1 MHQKY
6 ISIFVFCISFCINA
20 SCQQGFNRVYNL
32 YPAVDD
38 FFQTYIDS
46 NFIICIGVAYDTVDW
61 PSKQKLLMVKI
72 DTFGNV
78 LKSKLYKDSLGSHL
92 AMDFLWG
99 DVIKTSQGYY
109 AFPVAALNRG
119 ADIMMQIDSNLEIKA
134 IFESIPTDNQTGFDY
149 SILELEDGGFFITG
163 SIQRPSLKND
173 GFIRRLDKNGN
184 VLWLKYY
191 GNYQLNEWFRD
202 IVQVNNN
209 RFIVAGG
216 DQARGSLWAVDSN
229 GVVLQQKIITWPL
242 LTTIDGIMSSST
254 GSGFIAYGQTY
265 LGEGQWGGMAQS
277 SIMKFDAAFNLLWFH
292 YVGPSSSIYNPF
304 LDMAATPDGNYV
316 VAGERTSY
324 GDFSQPSKDWGGWLF
339 KFPEQGD
346 SLWARADN
354 APPPLAPSGEFV
366 YGGVGV
372 LPSGSII
379 GVGKGE
385 IGNQSVGFVVKV
397 SADGCL
403 DTVLCQTSSTRLPL
417 FSQFE
422 SVQVFPNPATVQV
435 TFQCSPA
442 LSGQKRLALRNA
454 IGQLVQQHS
463 FAGSSFECPLQ
474 GLPAGMYYW
483 EVSGAKGKRAAGRL
497 VVRR

>member
-1 MHQKY
+1 MILKFV
-6 ISIFVFCISFCINA
+6 ITSILLLCLVTSA
-20 SCQQGFNRVYNL
+20 QAQQGFNKIYNF
-32 YPAVDD
+32 YPGVDEFNQMYVD
-38 FFQTYIDS
+38 GDVIF
-46 NFIICIGVAYDTVDW
+46 CIGIAYDTADW
-61 PSKQKLLMVKI
+61 PSPLKIMMVKM

-78 LKSKLYKDSLGSHL
+78 LASKLYKDPLNDFLS
-92 AMDFLWG
+92 MDFLWG
-99 DVIKTSQGYY
+99 DVIKTSQGFY
-109 AFPVAALNRG
+109 AFHATALNRG
-119 ADIMMQIDSNLEIKA
+119 GNLLIQIDTALDIKSV
-134 IFESIPTDNQTGFDY
+134 FEHHAPINDDTPFCNAL
-149 SILELEDGGFFITG
+149 LELQDGGFFVAG
-163 SIQRPSLKND
+163 SIYRPSLKAD
-173 GFIRRLDKNGN
+173 GFVRRLDKDGN
-184 VLWLKYY
+184 LLWLKYY
-191 GNYQLNEWFRD
+191 GNYYFNEGFSS
-202 IVQVNNN
+202 IVKVDDN
-209 RFIVAGG
+209 RFVLAGA
-216 DQARGSLWAVDSN
+216 DQARGSLWVIDSN
-229 GVVLQQKIITWPL
+229 GVLLQQKIVTEQA
-242 LTTIDGIMSSST
+242 LTAINSGMIRSST
-254 GSGFIAYGQTY
+254 DAGFIAQGHTY
-265 LGEGQWGGMAQS
+265 LGQGQWGGMVQS
-277 SIMKFDAAFNLLWFH
+277 SIMKFDDALNLEWLKF
-292 YVGPSSSIYNPF
+292 VGPSFSQFNIF
-304 LDMAATPDGNYV
+304 TDLAATPDGNYV
-316 VAGERTSY
+316 AAGERTWY
-324 GDFSQPSKDWGGWLF
+324 DMAQPSDDWGGWLF
-339 KFPEQGD
+339 KFSEQGD

-442 LSGQKRLALRNA
+442 LSGQKLLVLRNA

-474 GLPAGMYYW
+474 GLPAGMYFW

-497 VVRR
+497 VLR